1 MLAVNVVPCTESHD
15 EEVVGQIR
23 YPAGDDD
30 PFPGDDAVIDH
41 ADDRSASSAFE
52 RWVGRPYYESSLELG
67 YLWPQAEGWDIGDRT
82 ILCLAYRPGGEPL
95 VDSVRD
101 SAM

>member
-1 MLAVNVVPCTESHD
+1 MSSPAPSHTTRRSS
-15 EEVVGQIR
+15 GQIR

-30 PFPGDDAVIDH
+30 PFPGDDAMIDH
-41 ADDRSASSAFE
+41 AEVECLDAFE
-52 RWVGRPYYESSLELG
+52 RWVGRPYLESALELS
-67 YLWPQAEGWDIGDRT
+67 YLWPQAEGWDLGDRT
-82 ILCLAYRPGGEPL
+82 ILCLAYRPGGGQL